1 MSNKKINIGE
11 LLQASSMIT
20 RQGACELYNLI
31 SKLPENNITLD
42 FSQILYAS
50 RSFFDELNNF
60 QNILKSQGKKVE
72 YININEDLQ
81 PLLQIVI
88 NSAKSR
94 KRISYEDLSNVK
106 VINI

>member
-11 LLQASSMIT
+11 LLQASSLIT
-20 RQGACELYNLI
+20 RQDACELYSHI
-31 SKLPENNITLD
+31 SKSPENNITLD

-60 QNILKSQGKKVE
+60 QKILKSEGKKVE

-88 NSAKSR
+88 NRAKSKHR
-94 KRISYEDLSNVK
+94 MNYLDLSKVK

>member
-1 MSNKKINIGE
+1 MSNKFINISQ
-11 LLQASSMIT
+11 LYNTSSLIT
-20 RQGACELYNLI
+20 RQCARELYRVI
-31 SKLPENNITLD
+31 SKSDEKNITLD

-72 YININEDLQ
+72 YINIKEDLQ

-88 NSAKSR
+88 NRAKS
-94 KRISYEDLSNVK
+94 KQRISYKDLSNVE
-106 VINI
+106 VIKI